1 MQCSVFAVFRSE
13 VNLLNQKIIDK
24 ERERERENK
33 EKMERI
39 YERDNSDFRLM
50 RRLRLDR
57 GSLGKDPPH
66 FLKKN

>member
-24 ERERERENK
+24 ERERENK

-57 GSLGKDPPH
+57 DSLGKDPPH

>member
-24 ERERERENK
+24 ERERENK

-57 GSLGKDPPH
+57 GSLGKDLPH

>member
-24 ERERERENK
+24 ERERENK

-39 YERDNSDFRLM
+39 MKEIIQIS
-50 RRLRLDR
+50 
-57 GSLGKDPPH
+57 G
-66 FLKKN
+66 

>member
-24 ERERERENK
+24 EREGENK

>member
-24 ERERERENK
+24 ERERENK

-57 GSLGKDPPH
+57 GSLGKDSPH